1 MINKVSKKCM
11 GHRQAVRLR
20 VLIPPFGGSN
30 PSAPARVRAEL
41 KLAISES
48 VVAFIYGKVTEWPMV
63 PHC

>member
-1 MINKVSKKCM
+1 ML
-11 GHRQAVRLR
+11 GHRQVVRLR